1 MNQLEVMPGL
11 LITNQLCAIIKDEGT
26 VVVSDLHVGYESV
39 LEDSGLHLPRI
50 QTEAMRDSL
59 LDIIDRFSPERFL
72 LLGDLKHE
80 FSRNLAQEWSE
91 ARRIL
96 GTLQDHGEVIIVRG
110 NHDNYLAAIASKLG
124 VRMVEEHVAAGIYFA
139 HGHLPNHNRPLVMG
153 HEHPSVRL
161 FDSVGA
167 YVKLPCFVHFELE
180 RILIMPAFSPLAAG
194 TDITSGAQTF
204 SPILEG
210 ADLGQAKVYGCSEI
224 GVLNLGEVG
233 KLSRS
238 RR

>member
-1 MNQLEVMPGL
+1 MNQLEVMKGL
-11 LITNQLCAIIKDEGT
+11 LITNQLCAILKDEGT

-50 QTEAMRDSL
+50 QTETMRDSL

-72 LLGDLKHE
+72 ILGDLKHE

-91 ARRIL
+91 ARRVL
-96 GTLQDHGEVIIVRG
+96 GTLQDHGEVIVVRG
-110 NHDNYLAAIASKLG
+110 NHDNYLATIASKLG
-124 VRMVEEHVAAGIYFA
+124 VRMVEEHIAAGIHFV
-139 HGHLPNHNRPLVMG
+139 HGHLPNSSRPLVMG

-167 YVKLPCFVHFELE
+167 YVKLPCFVYFEQE
-180 RILIMPAFSPLAAG
+180 RILVMPAFSPLAAG
-194 TDITSGAQTF
+194 TDITSGSQTF
-204 SPILEG
+204 SPILEK
-210 ADLGQAKVYGCSEI
+210 ADMDKAKIFGCSEI
-224 GVLNLGEVG
+224 GILSLGEAG

>member
-11 LITNQLCAIIKDEGT
+11 LITNQLCALLKDQGT

-39 LEDSGLHLPRI
+39 MEDSGLHLPRM

-59 LDIIDRFSPERFL
+59 MDIIDRFSPERFL
-72 LLGDLKHE
+72 ILGDLKHE

-110 NHDNYLAAIASKLG
+110 NHDNYLATIASKLG
-124 VRMVEEHVAAGIYFA
+124 VRLVEEHVASGIHFA
-139 HGHLPNHNRPLVMG
+139 HGHLPNEDRPLVMG

-167 YVKLPCFVHFELE
+167 FIKLPCFVHFERE
-180 RILIMPAFSPLAAG
+180 RVLVMPAFSPLAAG
-194 TDITSGAQTF
+194 TDMTSGAETF
-204 SPILEG
+204 SPILAG
-210 ADLGQAKVYGCSEI
+210 ADLGQAKVFGCSEI
-224 GVLNLGEVG
+224 GVLSLGEAG
-233 KLSRS
+233 RLSRS
-238 RR
+238 RP